1 MPRAKT
7 TAVEE
12 PAPAANAPAA
22 TMDALT
28 PHVRA
33 KLRTMAEAAE
43 ATGFLSPV
51 LEPHI
56 PGVDLR
62 YLVDGHKVAA
72 IRVRL
77 DPALGWRAE
86 WPARSPGQRL
96 GLYTEGFALPGEA
109 LTGRHFAG
117 LDKWWARVPE
127 TGVQWRP
134 SPDPWLSRA
143 VRA

>member
-22 TMDALT
+22 TMDALI

-33 KLRTMAEAAE
+33 KLESMAEAAE
-43 ATGFLSPV
+43 ATGRLLPIP
-51 LEPHI
+51 EPHI

-62 YLVDGHKVAA
+62 YLAGGHPVAA

-77 DPALGWRAE
+77 DPVLGWRAE
-86 WPARSPGQRL
+86 WPARPLNQRH
-96 GLYTEGFALPGEA
+96 GLYTEGFALPGENV
-109 LTGRHFAG
+109 TDRHFAG
-117 LDKWWARVPE
+117 LDRWWARIPA
-127 TGVQWRP
+127 TGVHWRP